1 MSLAKRIENKTSK
14 VPVQGLDTALKEE
27 SQSTEKGSWIDYMKT
42 LKDSDIR
49 KKEELIKFELMELD
63 KKQRLILP
71 KIKKNKLLKN
81 YPNKSVKEINLL
93 FSIA

>member
-1 MSLAKRIENKTSK
+1 
-14 VPVQGLDTALKEE
+14 
-27 SQSTEKGSWIDYMKT
+27 MKT

-93 FSIA
+93 FSNLNKDLVDEIGREEFGRFKWKKLSSIQIQKQVWHR